1 MADAMELS
9 KQVYDIC
16 VNIEDPSVELKVFL
30 EEHPQVS
37 VNQYRDEWG
46 RQALYVA
53 LLRGHAACVRM
64 LLQHGAD
71 VQAMAQDGGSVMI
84 EACYSQNIEA
94 RAEVMQLMIDAK
106 ADVNAA
112 NHEGSAP
119 IHYCIDRPKE
129 LKLLLEN
136 GADVNALE
144 DGDITAAMG
153 ACIMGNLP
161 CLQLLIDRKADL
173 NFRGEDGSDALY
185 EAIGKEDPEDCLAII
200 FAVLCCNTDAKNVN
214 IDNWRVTE
222 TKVAACIEAYQH
234 IQAYIDEY
242 HSILN
247 KTLSTKV
254 EVDTR
259 VGLGEHGIYQEP
271 LERTL
276 EYLGSSMSKDQVVNA
291 SIDGEGGKRAL
302 VPFHVLNAEVWYNK
316 YQGR

>member
-9 KQVYDIC
+9 KQVHDIC
-16 VNIEDPSVELKVFL
+16 ANKEDPSVELKVFL
-30 EEHPQVS
+30 EAHPQVS
-37 VNQYRDEWG
+37 VNQYRDEGG
-46 RQALYVA
+46 RQALHVA
-53 LLRGHAACVRM
+53 LWRGHVACVRM
-64 LLQHGAD
+64 LLQQGAD
-71 VQAMAQDGGSVMI
+71 IHARDDHDVSAMMY
-84 EACYSQNIEA
+84 ACVSQNIEA
-94 RAEVMQLMIDAK
+94 RVECMQLLIDAK

-112 NHEGSAP
+112 
-119 IHYCIDRPKE
+119 IHFCYRRHKE
-129 LKLLLEN
+129 LKLLLDN

-144 DGDITAAMG
+144 LWGSTVAMS
-153 ACIMGNLP
+153 ACSWGILP
-161 CLQLLIDRKADL
+161 CLQLLIDSKADL
-173 NFRGEDGSDALY
+173 NFRDEDGQDALHK
-185 EAIGKEDPEDCLAII
+185 AIGII
-200 FAVLCCNTDAKNVN
+200 FPSRCPSMSFAVLCSNTDAKNVN
-214 IDNWRVTE
+214 IDDDYGVTAAQ
-222 TKVAACIEAYQH
+222 VAACIEEYQH

-247 KTLSTKV
+247 KTLSTMV

-276 EYLGSSMSKDQVVNA
+276 EYLGLSMHKDQVVNA